1 MPLVHLAW
9 QLQNSI
15 KLFSIQLIIHIT
27 VCFVSFSLL
36 FAVSSPSFTFIHL
49 FIFLFI
55 GLHGLL
61 RVSLKST
68 CWRLSYTVRHITI
81 RSVKSQVR
89 LQVSNFFD
97 TQLWKTNII
106 WNYFARRAL
115 VLTVLKSY
123 SFLKLSYSNYLFRA
137 LEMIVCFAAMDW
149 LVESDSVHLIVLF
162 FFFSFLLTDVFEIK
176 IVGSDRKIP

>member
-1 MPLVHLAW
+1 MLCQFFTSFCCLLSFFHIYSSVH
-9 QLQNSI
+9 
-15 KLFSIQLIIHIT
+15 F
-27 VCFVSFSLL
+27 
-36 FAVSSPSFTFIHL
+36 FIYRTSWSTS
-49 FIFLFI
+49 
-55 GLHGLL
+55 
-61 RVSLKST
+61 RVPQKHMLT
-68 CWRLSYTVRHITI
+68 TYTVRHITI
-81 RSVKSQVR
+81 TSVKSQVR

-149 LVESDSVHLIVLF
+149 LVESDSVHLIVTTRTLF
-162 FFFSFLLTDVFEIK
+162 FFFFFLFIDWCFW
-176 IVGSDRKIP
+176 D